1 MTTPFYDNRLFITLA
16 TAVVAIAACGGGN
29 PLDNP
34 PTLAN
39 PPSGG
44 NGQRLSFAYF
54 ERCVNEVLKTPL
66 QVDING
72 AASINTCAAGGC
84 HDNVTGTGGAL
95 RLLQAAAPAASGATP
110 AEIRATDMY
119 KNYFSSLGETVVGA
133 PAQSRLL
140 NKPLVRGVL
149 HGGGLIFASVDTT
162 EAKTIQF
169 WINRPMPQSQDEFS
183 SAADSMFDPVTG
195 ACKVE

>member
-1 MTTPFYDNRLFITLA
+1 MTTAFYDNRLFITLA

-29 PLDNP
+29 PLGNP

-39 PPSGG
+39 PPGG
-44 NGQRLSFAYF
+44 GSGQRLSYAYF

-66 QVDING
+66 QINING
-72 AASINTCAAGGC
+72 AVSTNTCAAGGC

-95 RLLQAAAPAASGATP
+95 RLLQAAAPAASGATA

-119 KNYFSSLGETVVGA
+119 KNYFSSQGETVVGA
-133 PAQSRLL
+133 PDQSRLL

-149 HGGGLIFASVDTT
+149 HGGGLIFASVDTN

-169 WINRPMPQSQDEFS
+169 WIGRPMPQNQDEFS

-195 ACKVE
+195 ACRVE